1 MELSSSSAGAAGG
14 VHEENGDDEAAAG
27 SESDFDGDQ
36 GENEDLVSSVVSE
49 AAGGLE
55 SYEKDGV
62 ELSSS
67 SAGAAGGV
75 HEENGDDVAAGSE
88 SDFDGDQGEKDD

>member
-1 MELSSSSAGAAGG
+1 MELSSSSAGAAG
-14 VHEENGDDEAAAG
+14 VQEENGDDDAAAG
-27 SESDFDGDQ
+27 SESDFAGDQ

-55 SYEKDGV
+55 SYEKLGV

-75 HEENGDDVAAGSE
+75 HEENGEDVAAGSE
-88 SDFDGDQGEKDD
+88 SDCDGDHGENED